1 MKTVHGKKLYSLRE
15 IYRIIYLALRSGK
28 YMLRVKKSG
37 AISLSF
43 KERIMLAVTEV
54 NHCVM
59 CSYEHTT
66 IALEAGMDNEEI
78 HALLAGDT
86 ENVPEEE
93 LPAILF
99 AQHYAD
105 KRGYPSKEA
114 WQRILTVYGEEK
126 AKGILGIIR
135 GIMMGNA
142 MGIAFGSLKG
152 RSKGKP
158 DPRSSLLYEIAALI
172 ASLLFL
178 PVAAIHGL
186 FADLFRRPLISFSS

>member
-1 MKTVHGKKLYSLRE
+1 MKTVYGKKLYSLKE
-15 IYRIIYLALRSGK
+15 IYRIFYLALRSGK
-28 YMLRVKKSG
+28 YMLLAKKSG
-37 AISLSF
+37 AISLPF

-59 CSYEHTT
+59 CSYEHTK
-66 IALEAGMDNEEI
+66 IALEAGMDNAEI
-78 HALLAGDT
+78 QALLAGDT
-86 ENVPEEE
+86 ENVPKEE

-126 AKGILGIIR
+126 AKGVLGIIR
-135 GIMMGNA
+135 GIMLGNA

-152 RSKGKP
+152 RLKGKS
-158 DPRSSLLYEIAALI
+158 DPRSSLLYEITVLL

-178 PVAAIHGL
+178 PAAAIHAL
-186 FADLFRRPLISFSS
+186 LADLFRLPLIAAPA